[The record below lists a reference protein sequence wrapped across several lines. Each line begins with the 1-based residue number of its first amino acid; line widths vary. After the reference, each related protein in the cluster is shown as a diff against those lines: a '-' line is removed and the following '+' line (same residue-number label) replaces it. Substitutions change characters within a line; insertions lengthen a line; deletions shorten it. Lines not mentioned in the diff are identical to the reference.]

1 MNVIGVLVHAIPYE
15 ETAITAALAML
26 PGVEIHTRS
35 NDGRLVVTAT
45 DTEGLLASEALMKM
59 AGIPGV
65 LSAALVYHAVDDGA
79 DDDEIPCTCGGAPG
93 STCAH

>member
-1 MNVIGVLVHAIPYE
+1 MNVIGVLVHAIPCE
-15 ETAITAALAML
+15 ETAITAALAMM
-26 PGVEIHTRS
+26 PGVEVHTRS

-45 DTEGLLASEALMKM
+45 DTDGFLASDALMKM

-65 LSAALVYHAVDDGA
+65 LSAALVYHAVDDGTA
-79 DDDEIPCTCGGAPG
+79 GDDTPCSCGGAPG